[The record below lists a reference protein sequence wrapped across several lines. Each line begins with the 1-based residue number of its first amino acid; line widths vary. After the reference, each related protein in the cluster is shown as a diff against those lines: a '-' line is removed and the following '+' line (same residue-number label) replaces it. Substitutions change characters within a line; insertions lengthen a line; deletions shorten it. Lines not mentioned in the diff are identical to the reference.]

1 MESKLN
7 ILIVDDEERVVDEIK
22 EFLKS
27 KKYQVFSAS
36 TPTEAFKL
44 LHEKTIHI
52 VILDVRL
59 PEMSG
64 LDVLEKIKEK
74 NQYIEVIMISGHGDM
89 NTVIDAMRRGATDYF
104 AKPFRLVDMQNAIM
118 RTRRFIELNRKLKI
132 MESGLD
138 RLSKL
143 LLENIGSQ
151 LLGKSKAMKHLTTMM
166 AKVAQ
171 TDNTSVLILG
181 ESGTGKELVA
191 HGIHYMSQRS
201 KNTFYSVNC
210 SAIPESLFESEF
222 FGHKKGAF
230 TGATEDKKG
239 WFEIADGG
247 TLFLDEISDM
257 PLGQQAKLL
266 RVLEERKVSKVGSRE
281 TVTVDVR
288 VIAASNKNLEE
299 LTEQNKFRLDLYH
312 RLSIFVIDVPS
323 LHERT
328 EDISVLSDYF
338 LKMYATRH
346 NDKVKRI
353 SNEAMNML
361 NNHVYKGNVR
371 ELRNMIQ
378 RAVILCEGEV
388 LLPEH
393 FNIGL
398 KNETGNVNNTSVSKT
413 DATANNI
420 MDAEPEDFDLE
431 SNEKRLIIKAMEKA
445 NGNKAKAAQL
455 LHITWQA
462 LDRRMKKFGIEFN
475 EIN

>member
-1 MESKLN
+1 MESKLTV
-7 ILIVDDEERVVDEIK
+7 LIVDDEARVIDEIK

-27 KKYQVFSAS
+27 KSYQVLSAS
-36 TPTEAFKL
+36 KPSEAFAL
-44 LHEKTIHI
+44 IEKNSIDI
-52 VILDVRL
+52 VILDIRL

-64 LDVLEKIKEK
+64 LEVLEKIKGK
-74 NQYIEVIMISGHGDM
+74 NPYIEVIMISGHGDM
-89 NTVIDAMRRGATDYF
+89 NTVIEAMRRGATDYF
-104 AKPFRLVDMQNAIM
+104 AKPFRLVDIQNAIT
-118 RTRRFIELNRKLKI
+118 RTQRFIDLNRKLKV

-138 RLSKL
+138 RLSKQ

-151 LLGKSKAMKHLTTMM
+151 LLGKSKAMKHLTAMM
-166 AKVAQ
+166 TKVAH
-171 TDNTSVLILG
+171 TDDTSVLILG

-191 HGIHYMSQRS
+191 HGIHYMSERN

-299 LTEQNKFRLDLYH
+299 LTTQNKFRLDLFH

-323 LHERT
+323 LRERK
-328 EDISVLSDYF
+328 EDIPILTDYF
-338 LKMYATRH
+338 LKMYATKH
-346 NDKVKRI
+346 NDKVKGI
-353 SNEAMNML
+353 SDEAMELLTGHNFP
-361 NNHVYKGNVR
+361 GNVR
-371 ELRNMIQ
+371 ELRNMVQ
-378 RAVILCEGEV
+378 RAVIMCEGDQ

-393 FNIGL
+393 FTIARHLSNGL
-398 KNETGNVNNTSVSKT
+398 NQQKT
-413 DATANNI
+413 DITPKADNHTETTEET
-420 MDAEPEDFDLE
+420 DDFNLE
-431 SNEKRLIIKAMEKA
+431 SNEKRLILRAIQKAE
-445 NGNKAKAAQL
+445 GNKAKAASL

-462 LDRRMKKFGIEFN
+462 LDRRMKKFGLE
-475 EIN
+475 

>member
-1 MESKLN
+1 MESKLSV
-7 ILIVDDEERVVDEIK
+7 LIVDDEARVVDEIK

-36 TPTEAFKL
+36 SPSQAFVL
-44 LHEKTIHI
+44 LEKNTIDI
-52 VILDVRL
+52 VILDIRL

-64 LDVLEKIKEK
+64 LEVLEKIKAQ

-89 NTVIDAMRRGATDYF
+89 NTVIEAMRRGATDYF
-104 AKPFRLVDMQNAIM
+104 AKPFRLADIQNAIT
-118 RTRRFIELNRKLKI
+118 RTQRFIELNRKLKV
-132 MESGLD
+132 MQTGLD
-138 RLSKL
+138 RLSKQ

-151 LLGKSKAMKHLTTMM
+151 LLGKSKAMKHLTAMM
-166 AKVAQ
+166 TKVAH
-171 TDNTSVLILG
+171 TDDTSVLILG

-191 HGIHYMSQRS
+191 HGIHYMSERN

-299 LTEQNKFRLDLYH
+299 LTEKNKFRLDLFH

-323 LHERT
+323 LRERM
-328 EDISVLSDYF
+328 EDVPILADYF
-338 LKMYATRH
+338 LKMYATKH
-346 NDKVKRI
+346 NDKVKCI
-353 SNEAMNML
+353 SNEAMDL
-361 NNHVYKGNVR
+361 LINHDFPGNVR
-371 ELRNMIQ
+371 ELRNLIQ
-378 RAVILCEGEV
+378 RAVIMCEGNE

-393 FNIGL
+393 FKISR
-398 KNETGNVNNTSVSKT
+398 KNSNENNHELSSQTSQSL
-413 DATANNI
+413 DSLEREGDN
-420 MDAEPEDFDLE
+420 EDFDLE
-431 SNEKRLIIKAMEKA
+431 SNEKKLILRALEKA
-445 NGNKAKAAQL
+445 EGNKAKAAAL
-455 LHITWQA
+455 LRITWQA
-462 LDRRMKKFGIEFN
+462 LDRRMKKFGLE
-475 EIN
+475 